1 MVKCCICVFA
11 VEHAKCLF
19 LPDLSHAGCS
29 LKLILDWAWDR
40 VVEIKDHLDQLCK
53 NLNTL
58 NCVAIDFDTFK
69 ITPELHNVTNIT
81 TVYGTTPKYFFF

>member
-11 VEHAKCLF
+11 VELAKCLF

-40 VVEIKDHLDQLCK
+40 VVEIKDQLDQLCK

-58 NCVAIDFDTFK
+58 KLDLLQTCS
-69 ITPELHNVTNIT
+69 
-81 TVYGTTPKYFFF
+81 Y